1 MFNNHLRISYRSQ
14 LTYIVRENPD
24 VLFDFVRYRSFTK
37 GKKIMSPRFDA
48 CGNPVFTKGGVL
60 VLIVLE
66 WSEYQIDADT
76 TESG

>member
-1 MFNNHLRISYRSQ
+1 MFNNHLRISYTSQ

-24 VLFDFVRYRSFTK
+24 VFFDFVRDRSFTK
-37 GKKIMSPRFDA
+37 GKKIMGPRFDV
-48 CGNPVFTKGGVL
+48 CGNPVFTKGDVL